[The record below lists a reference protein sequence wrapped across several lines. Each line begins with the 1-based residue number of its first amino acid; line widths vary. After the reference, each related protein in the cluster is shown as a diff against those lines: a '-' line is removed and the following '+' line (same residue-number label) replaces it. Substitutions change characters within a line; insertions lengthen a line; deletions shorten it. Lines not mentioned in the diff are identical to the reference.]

1 MDKNGAQTAQNPA
14 EIRYGGICYQRV
26 VFGIHP
32 LYFRKH
38 ADAYCGFR
46 TDCPCH
52 HDRRTDDFPI
62 ALSISTKIA
71 PPLFKTQMVALNFL
85 AFSLGFTLG
94 GVLFEKCYQA
104 GDEIGFY
111 RLLFYI
117 GAATGFLLLLL
128 VPKLNK
134 MLEGTD

>member
-1 MDKNGAQTAQNPA
+1 M
-14 EIRYGGICYQRV
+14 IS
-26 VFGIHP
+26 
-32 LYFRKH
+32 
-38 ADAYCGFR
+38 
-46 TDCPCH
+46 
-52 HDRRTDDFPI
+52 PI

-94 GVLFEKCYQA
+94 GVLFEKGYQA

>member
-1 MDKNGAQTAQNPA
+1 
-14 EIRYGGICYQRV
+14 
-26 VFGIHP
+26 
-32 LYFRKH
+32 
-38 ADAYCGFR
+38 
-46 TDCPCH
+46 
-52 HDRRTDDFPI
+52 
-62 ALSISTKIA
+62 
-71 PPLFKTQMVALNFL
+71 
-85 AFSLGFTLG
+85 FTLG
-94 GVLFEKCYQA
+94 GVLFEKGYQA

>member
-1 MDKNGAQTAQNPA
+1 
-14 EIRYGGICYQRV
+14 
-26 VFGIHP
+26 
-32 LYFRKH
+32 
-38 ADAYCGFR
+38 
-46 TDCPCH
+46 
-52 HDRRTDDFPI
+52 
-62 ALSISTKIA
+62 
-71 PPLFKTQMVALNFL
+71 MVALNFL

-94 GVLFEKCYQA
+94 GVLFEKGYQA

-134 MLEGTD
+134 MLEGTDKSCPDAPMPSEPFRRHFSA